1 MNDSIF
7 TLDDL
12 LKRLGATVA
21 DAMAPLNLDALSP
34 GDRDAFTRGVTGRT
48 VNTFWKTYVEALPSN
63 VQAPMRA
70 ALARDDKEALT
81 AWHVQYANFM
91 EDEHARALA
100 ESIFDAMSRE
110 LPKQVKN
117 DYAAFAYVAE
127 FA

>member
-1 MNDSIF
+1 MNESIF
-7 TLDDL
+7 TIDDF
-12 LKRLGATVA
+12 LKRLSAVVA
-21 DAMAPLNLDALSP
+21 DAVGNLDLDELSP
-34 GDRDAFTRGVTGRT
+34 EDRDAFVKGVTGRT
-48 VNTFWKTYVEALPSN
+48 ANTFWKTYVESLPSN

-70 ALARDDKEALT
+70 ALARNDKEALT

-100 ESIFDAMSRE
+100 EKIFEAMSRE

>member
-7 TLDDL
+7 TIDDFT
-12 LKRLGATVA
+12 KRLGAIVA
-21 DAMAPLNLDALSP
+21 DAIGTLELEKLSP
-34 GDRDAFTRGVTGRT
+34 EDADTFIRGVTART
-48 VNTFWKTYVEALPSN
+48 ANTFWKTYVESLPSN
-63 VQAPMRA
+63 VQAPMLA
-70 ALARDDKEALT
+70 ALANGDKEALT
-81 AWHVQYANFM
+81 SWHVQYANFM

-100 ESIFDAMSRE
+100 EGIFQTMSRE